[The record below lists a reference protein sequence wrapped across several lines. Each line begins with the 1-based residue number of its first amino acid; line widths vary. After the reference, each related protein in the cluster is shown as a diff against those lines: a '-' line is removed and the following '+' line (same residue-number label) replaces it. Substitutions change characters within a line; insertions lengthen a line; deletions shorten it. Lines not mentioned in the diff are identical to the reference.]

1 MAAVYRSAA
10 KEATTRWRVCA
21 GWIVVI
27 DTAPSF
33 PQRPHHAISHPPPRQ
48 LPTLQA
54 AAGVPDQGIQHGHTE
69 RRR

>member
-33 PQRPHHAISHPPPRQ
+33 PQRRQ
-48 LPTLQA
+48 LSTLQA